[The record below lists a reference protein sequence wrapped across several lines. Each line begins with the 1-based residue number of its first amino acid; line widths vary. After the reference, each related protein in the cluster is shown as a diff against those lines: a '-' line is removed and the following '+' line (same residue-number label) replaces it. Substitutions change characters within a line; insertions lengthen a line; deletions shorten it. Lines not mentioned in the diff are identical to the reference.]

1 MSVVDFSQLPPP
13 DLIKVLDYEQIL
25 AQRKARFIS
34 LYPPEEQPYWTEVL
48 TRESEPVTKILQENA
63 YLELL
68 TSNQRN
74 QDARALLLA
83 FSTGSDLDHIAV
95 SYYGVTRLVIT
106 PANPNTVPPTSAVM
120 ESDED
125 LKERCLLSL
134 SGFNT
139 AGASNAYKF
148 FSKSADGRVA
158 DASIISHEDNPCFL
172 DVYITQHDS
181 DDFSASQEL
190 IDKVQKALD
199 PEDVRPVGDR
209 PTVHSST
216 PVTYQ
221 IQARLYISQ
230 TAENVML
237 LSVAQERLQKYV
249 KNSKKI
255 GQSIRLSAIYAAL
268 HVDGVSR
275 VEILNPTSDIVISK
289 SQHAFCTGVDV
300 QIGGTE

>member
-1 MSVVDFSQLPPP
+1 MSVVDFSQLPSPN
-13 DLIKVLDYEQIL
+13 LIKVLDYEQIL
-25 AQRKARFIS
+25 AKRKARFIS
-34 LYPPEEQPYWTEVL
+34 LYPAEEQEYWADVL
-48 TRESEPVTKILQENA
+48 TRESEPVTKVLQENA
-63 YLELL
+63 YMEMLM
-68 TSNQRN
+68 SNQIN

-83 FSTGSDLDHIAV
+83 FSSGSDLDHIAA

-106 PANPNTVPPTSAVM
+106 PANPNTVPPTAAVM
-120 ESDED
+120 EKDDD

-139 AGASNAYKF
+139 AGAANAYKF

-181 DDFSASQEL
+181 EDFSASPEL
-190 IDKVQKALD
+190 IDIVQKALD

-209 PTVHSST
+209 PTVQSSVA
-216 PVTYQ
+216 VTYQ

-237 LSVAQERLQKYV
+237 LSVAKERLQKYV
-249 KNSKKI
+249 EQSKKI

-275 VEILNPTSDIVISK
+275 VEIINLTSDIEISK
-289 SQHAFCTGVDV
+289 SQHAFCTGIDV